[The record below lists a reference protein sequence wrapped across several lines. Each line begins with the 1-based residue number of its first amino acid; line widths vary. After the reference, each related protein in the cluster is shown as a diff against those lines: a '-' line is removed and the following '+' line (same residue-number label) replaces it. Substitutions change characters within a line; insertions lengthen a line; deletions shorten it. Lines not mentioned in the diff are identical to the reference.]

1 MDHHVGVVDQRL
13 DGFSIKDV
21 ALLIGGLGPSM
32 RRRVERPARHPDDPI
47 HRRIPFQRVHRR
59 YPDFPGRPGD
69 GHGHSHLRGVPVW
82 RDYETGET
90 LSDAFV
96 GAYKGFMKLISP
108 TDSIFLLTE
117 SREHPMH
124 VGGLQL
130 FEPPDGMS
138 GSDFL
143 RDVHEIMVAEQDF
156 QPTFRKHP
164 ATIFGGI
171 ANVGWS
177 FDDEV
182 DLDYHLRR
190 SALPAPGRVRDLLEL
205 TSRLHGTLL
214 DRHRPLWEA
223 HLVEGLNDGRFAVF
237 VKFHHALI
245 DGVSALKL
253 TQRTL
258 STDPNDTEVR
268 VPWNLPAKPRAG
280 ESDHRSL
287 LQTLT
292 RTVGSVAALG
302 PSTVSLARA
311 ALLEQQL
318 TLPFGAPRTMLN
330 VPIGGA
336 RRVAA
341 QSWSLDRVKSV
352 KQAAGVT
359 VNDVVLAM
367 CAGALRHYLIEQ
379 KALPEAPL
387 IAMVPVSLRTEAEA
401 DSGGNM
407 TGLVLCNLATDTDDP
422 PKRLETISTS
432 MRNNKKVFSQ
442 LPRVQALALS
452 AMMIAPLGLGAVP
465 GFVSSAAPPFNI
477 VISNVPGAREPMYS
491 KGARLDGNYPLSIA
505 LDGQALNITLAHN
518 ANNLDF
524 GLVGCRRSVPH
535 LQRLL
540 GHLEDSLKELERAV
554 GV

>member
-1 MDHHVGVVDQRL
+1 
-13 DGFSIKDV
+13 
-21 ALLIGGLGPSM
+21 
-32 RRRVERPARHPDDPI
+32 
-47 HRRIPFQRVHRR
+47 
-59 YPDFPGRPGD
+59 
-69 GHGHSHLRGVPVW
+69 
-82 RDYETGET
+82 
-90 LSDAFV
+90 
-96 GAYKGFMKLISP
+96 MKLISP
-108 TDSIFLLTE
+108 TDSVFLLGE

-124 VGGLQL
+124 VGGLGVY
-130 FEPPDGMS
+130 EPPDGMS
-138 GSDFL
+138 GSEFL
-143 RDVHEIMVAEQDF
+143 RGLHQEMVEHPDF

-164 ATIFGGI
+164 ATVFGGI
-171 ANVGWS
+171 ANLAWA
-177 FDDEV
+177 FDDDV

-190 SALPAPGRVRDLLEL
+190 SGLPAPGRVRDLLEL

-223 HLVEGLNDGRFAVF
+223 HLVEGLNDGRFAVY

-253 TQRTL
+253 TQRSL
-258 STDPNDTEVR
+258 STDPDDTEVR
-268 VPWNLPAKPRAG
+268 VPWNLPPKRPSSAP
-280 ESDHRSL
+280 EQPSL
-287 LQTLT
+287 LRTLT
-292 RTVGSVAALG
+292 RTAGSVAALA

-318 TLPFGAPRTMLN
+318 TLPFGAPRTMFN

-341 QSWSLDRVKSV
+341 QSWSLDRIKSI

-379 KALPEAPL
+379 NALPDEPL
-387 IAMVPVSLRTEAEA
+387 IAMVPVSLRSEAEA

-407 TGLVLCNLATDTDDP
+407 TGVLLCNLATDSEDP
-422 PKRLETISTS
+422 AKRLDAINNS
-432 MRNNKKVFSQ
+432 MRDNKKVFSQ
-442 LPRVQALALS
+442 LPKMQALALS
-452 AMMIAPLGLGAVP
+452 AMLISPLALTVLP
-465 GFVSSAAPPFNI
+465 GFVSSVRPPFNI
-477 VISNVPGAREPMYS
+477 VISNVPGAREPLYW

-505 LDGQALNITLAHN
+505 LDGQALNITLVNN
-518 ANNLDF
+518 AGNLDF